1 MMSSFENFVCIL
13 GNTAEVILQIMAVIS
28 FVKGEKVSAIFFMTF
43 VILLEI
49 QMETLKKKIKERL

>member
-1 MMSSFENFVCIL
+1 MSSFENFVYIL
-13 GNTAEVILQIMAVIS
+13 GNTAEVILQIMAVTS